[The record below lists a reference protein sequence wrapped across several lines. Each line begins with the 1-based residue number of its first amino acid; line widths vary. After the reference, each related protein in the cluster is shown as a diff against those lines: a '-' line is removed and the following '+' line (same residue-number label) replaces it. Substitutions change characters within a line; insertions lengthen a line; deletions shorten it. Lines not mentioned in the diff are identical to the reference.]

1 MLKKVTSYL
10 LLTTF
15 LLGISFTPTAL
26 SNETP
31 PEKKV
36 VLTTTTILADF
47 TSRIGKDRLKVV
59 SLIPPGV
66 CPAHYDLKPSDIDAA
81 LKAKVIF
88 YHGFEPWLEKLAKS
102 IGAPEEKMVVLKG
115 SWHPF
120 SQAIELVEKIQEEL
134 FRIDPQNGSYYEKNA
149 DEIVQSIKKTAQEIK
164 QEAQKLNI
172 SQYKVICMLWQ
183 KSFVEWIGLNIVGRF
198 GKIGLF
204 KSPTRSDYEKV
215 REVMRLIGIQDLAK
229 KPIGK
234 LSGGQVQKVMI
245 ARALAKEPEL
255 LLLDEPFSNLDL
267 NALSDIS
274 RKISYLHTIFNLTT
288 LMVIHNVASI
298 PPSCNRAILINQ
310 GRIVEDNLS
319 GKRLNFS
326 HLKMLYRVNL

>member
-1 MLKKVTSYL
+1 MNFSSTQPIKLKNVSTIYEGEKIPAIKDVNLIISRGEMVTIIGPNGAGKTTLLETINGLLPHTAGKV
-10 LLTTF
+10 
-15 LLGISFTPTAL
+15 
-26 SNETP
+26 E
-31 PEKKV
+31 
-36 VLTTTTILADF
+36 VL
-47 TSRIGKDRLKVV
+47 GKDIKK
-59 SLIPPGV
+59 
-66 CPAHYDLKPSDIDAA
+66 Y
-81 LKAKVIF
+81 
-88 YHGFEPWLEKLAKS
+88 
-102 IGAPEEKMVVLKG
+102 G
-115 SWHPF
+115 SYIRRRTGYVPQEITFAETTPF
-120 SQAIELVEKIQEEL
+120 LVE
-134 FRIDPQNGSYYEKNA
+134 D
-149 DEIVQSIKKTAQEIK
+149 
-164 QEAQKLNI
+164 
-172 SQYKVICMLWQ
+172 VILM
-183 KSFVEWIGLNIVGRF
+183 GRF

>member
-1 MLKKVTSYL
+1 MNFSSTQPIKLKNVSTIYEGEKIPAIKDVNLIISRGEMVTIIGPNGAGKTTLLETINGLLPHTAGKV
-10 LLTTF
+10 
-15 LLGISFTPTAL
+15 
-26 SNETP
+26 E
-31 PEKKV
+31 
-36 VLTTTTILADF
+36 VL
-47 TSRIGKDRLKVV
+47 GKDIKK
-59 SLIPPGV
+59 
-66 CPAHYDLKPSDIDAA
+66 Y
-81 LKAKVIF
+81 
-88 YHGFEPWLEKLAKS
+88 
-102 IGAPEEKMVVLKG
+102 G
-115 SWHPF
+115 SYIRRRTGYVPQEITFAEATPF
-120 SQAIELVEKIQEEL
+120 LVE
-134 FRIDPQNGSYYEKNA
+134 D
-149 DEIVQSIKKTAQEIK
+149 
-164 QEAQKLNI
+164 
-172 SQYKVICMLWQ
+172 VILM
-183 KSFVEWIGLNIVGRF
+183 GRF

>member
-1 MLKKVTSYL
+1 MLDILQYCVIFLKKVTKRRKKMLKKVTSYL

-26 SNETP
+26 SDETP

-81 LKAKVIF
+81 LKAKAIF

-120 SQAIELVEKIQEEL
+120 SQAIELVKKIQEEL

-172 SQYKVICMLWQ
+172 SQYLGILVSLLFDFPVGSSIAIVSSIC
-183 KSFVEWIGLNIVGRF
+183 F
-198 GKIGLF
+198 GISVVF
-204 KSPTRSDYEKV
+204 SPK
-215 REVMRLIGIQDLAK
+215 
-229 KPIGK
+229 
-234 LSGGQVQKVMI
+234 
-245 ARALAKEPEL
+245 
-255 LLLDEPFSNLDL
+255 
-267 NALSDIS
+267 
-274 RKISYLHTIFNLTT
+274 RK
-288 LMVIHNVASI
+288 
-298 PPSCNRAILINQ
+298 R
-310 GRIVEDNLS
+310 G
-319 GKRLNFS
+319 
-326 HLKMLYRVNL
+326 